1 MTIMSEETRDET
13 ALEAALAAPSSGR
26 LQRGAEAIT
35 AALKTMPETPGVYRM
50 LDAKGDVLYVGKA
63 KDLRKRVTS
72 YTQPQRLSYRIQR
85 MVAETAA
92 LEVVTTHTEVEA
104 LLLESNLIKR
114 HAPRYNVL
122 LRDDK
127 SFPYILITG
136 DHAWPQI
143 TKYRGARSR
152 RGEYFGPFAS
162 AGAVNQTLAALE
174 RAFLLRSC
182 SDTVFA
188 SRSRPCLLYQI
199 KRCSGPCV
207 GKIGH
212 GGYAE
217 LVKEARAFLS
227 GRSQDIQRRL
237 ASLMQEAARALDF
250 ESAALYR
257 DRIKALTQI
266 QAKQDINVAGVDQ
279 ADVIAAHQAG
289 GETCVQVFFFR
300 AGRNYGNRA
309 YFPRHEKTLGVEEVL
324 GAFIGQFYENKPP
337 PSLVL
342 LSHSVPEQALIAE
355 ALALRAGRRVE
366 LVSPKRGSKRNM
378 VEHALANAET
388 ALGRRLSESSTQR
401 RLLEALAATLGLDGP
416 PQRIEVYDNSHI
428 MGTNAVGAMI
438 VAGPEGFMKGAYR
451 KFNIK
456 TAGKPGERPPAATAP
471 GEGEAPS
478 AAEVRSAV
486 SEEEGPL
493 PLANAIALLSATEGP
508 RIMAGDDYGMMR
520 EVLTRRFARAL
531 KEDPER
537 ERGQWPELIL
547 IDGGLGQ
554 LNTAL
559 GVLADLGIAD
569 VAVAAIA
576 KGPERNAGRER
587 IFLPGRA
594 PLSLEPRDPVLYF
607 LQRLR
612 DEAHRFAIGTH
623 RAKRAKSAL
632 QSRLDEVPGIGAR
645 RKRALLHHFGSAQ
658 SVARAGLADLEAVS
672 GISKAVAKKVY
683 DHFHP
688 EG

>member
-13 ALEAALAAPSSGR
+13 ALEAALTAPSSGR
-26 LQRGAEAIT
+26 LQRGAEAIA

-207 GKIGH
+207 GKIGPN
-212 GGYAE
+212 GYAE

-337 PSLVL
+337 PALVL

-471 GEGEAPS
+471 DEGEAPS

-531 KEDPER
+531 KEDPEH